1 MNRIAYFL
9 SQFLLS
15 CIIIA
20 ISFFNGLYIGNP
32 FSHVLLVFILVL
44 ALFHFLKKL
53 KKRFLHI
60 RMSLLLAAFL
70 SAILCMR
77 LITGEITFL

>member
-9 SQFLLS
+9 SQFILS

-20 ISFFNGLYIGNP
+20 ISFFNGLYIGKP

-44 ALFHFLKKL
+44 ALFHFLMKR

-60 RMSLLLAAFL
+60 RMSLSLTAFL
-70 SAILCMR
+70 SAILCMG

>member
-1 MNRIAYFL
+1 MNHIAYFL
-9 SQFLLS
+9 SQFILS

-20 ISFFNGLYIGNP
+20 IRFFNGP

-44 ALFHFLKKL
+44 ALFHFLEKL

-60 RMSLLLAAFL
+60 RMSLSLTSFL
-70 SAILCMR
+70 SAILCMG
-77 LITGEITFL
+77 LVTA